1 MEEQAEELR
10 ALMKDDLG
18 TPPADDSAENQG
30 VVKTPQVKKDHNTR
44 IIAITSGKGGV
55 GKTNFAVN
63 MAIAYAQLGKK
74 VILIDGDLGMAN
86 VNVLLNIVPQY
97 NMMHVINKK
106 KTMKEIVMDTEFGI
120 KFIAGANGFSKIAN
134 LSVDELDYFAGQ
146 FASLGNADIIIIDT
160 GAGIANNVL
169 QFVAAADEVFVV
181 TTPEPTAITDAYG
194 IIKIIT
200 TEIVDHTV
208 DIKLIVNRVHSA
220 DEGKRISERIITIVG
235 QFLGYKVEYLGF
247 VYEDPVVQASV
258 IRQKPFIVVNP
269 TSKPAVCLKHIV
281 GKIEKTEPEYNEGVS
296 SFIKKFLGKKAK
308 Y

>member
-1 MEEQAEELR
+1 MEEQAEGLKEL
-10 ALMKDDLG
+10 MEDNFPSNSSSSSEK
-18 TPPADDSAENQG
+18 TSA
-30 VVKTPQVKKDHNTR
+30 KKEHNTR
-44 IIAITSGKGGV
+44 IIAVTSGKGGV

-86 VNVLLNIVPQY
+86 VNVLLNVVPQY
-97 NMMHVINKK
+97 NLMHVINKK
-106 KTMKEIVMDTEFGI
+106 KSMKQIILDTEFGI

-134 LSVDELDYFAGQ
+134 LSVDELEYFANQ
-146 FASLGNADIIIIDT
+146 FSTLGNADIIIIDT

-169 QFVAAADEVFVV
+169 QFVAAADEVYVV

-200 TEIVDHTV
+200 TEIVDRV
-208 DIKLIVNRVHSA
+208 VNIKLIVNRVHSA

-235 QFLGYKVEYLGF
+235 QFLNYKVEYLGCI
-247 VYEDPVVQASV
+247 YEDPIVQASV

-281 GKIEKTEPEYNEGVS
+281 GRIEKTEPEYNEGVA
-296 SFIKKFLGKKAK
+296 SFLKKFLGKKK
-308 Y
+308 KDEN

>member
-10 ALMKDDLG
+10 ELMKDESSSKEKSSKN
-18 TPPADDSAENQG
+18 T
-30 VVKTPQVKKDHNTR
+30 KKESNTR

-97 NMMHVINKK
+97 NLMHVINKK

-134 LSVDELDYFAGQ
+134 LTVEELEYFANQ
-146 FASLGNADIIIIDT
+146 FATLGNADIIIIDT

-169 QFVAAADEVFVV
+169 QFVAAADEVIVV

-200 TEIVDHTV
+200 TEIVDRTV
-208 DIKLIVNRVHSA
+208 DLKLIVNRVHSA
-220 DEGKRISERIITIVG
+220 DEGKRISERIISIAG

-247 VYEDPVVQASV
+247 VYEDSVVQASV

-281 GKIEKTEPEYNEGVS
+281 GRIEKTEPEYSEGVS
-296 SFIKKFLGKKAK
+296 NFLKKFLGGRKRL
-308 Y
+308 

>member
-1 MEEQAEELR
+1 MEEQAEDLKEF
-10 ALMKDDLG
+10 MNNGYKDEILSDNIS
-18 TPPADDSAENQG
+18 TTEPA
-30 VVKTPQVKKDHNTR
+30 KKHSTR

-55 GKTNFAVN
+55 GKTNVAVN

-86 VNVLLNIVPQY
+86 VNVLLNVIPQF
-97 NMMHVINKK
+97 NLMHVINKK
-106 KTMKEIVMDTEFGI
+106 KTMKEIILDTEFGI

-134 LSVDELDYFAGQ
+134 LSVEELDYFAKQ
-146 FASLGNADIIIIDT
+146 FSALENADIIIIDT

-169 QFVAAADEVFVV
+169 QFVAAADEVYVV

-200 TEIVDHTV
+200 TEIMDRPVNL
-208 DIKLIVNRVHSA
+208 KLLVNRVHSA
-220 DEGKRISERIITIVG
+220 DEGKRIAERIITIVG
-235 QFLGYKVEYLGF
+235 QFLGYKIDYIGF
-247 VYEDPVVQASV
+247 VYDDPVVQASV

-269 TSKPAVCLKHIV
+269 TSKPSVCLKHIV
-281 GKIEKTEPEYNEGVS
+281 GRIEKTELENNEGVS
-296 SFIKKFLGKKAK
+296 SFLKKFLSKKSK